1 LERYFN
7 MLPEIKKIV
16 LAIVVTGF
24 VGALFGGIMGG
35 LAADFLSLEY
45 FLWVGISTVVGA
57 GLGVALAYGLLP
69 ES

>member
-1 LERYFN
+1 

-16 LAIVVTGF
+16 LAIIVTGL

-35 LAADFLSLEY
+35 LAADFLSLE
-45 FLWVGISTVVGA
+45 FFIWIGVSAVMGA

-69 ES
+69 ER